1 MLTLLSVPAP
11 AATPAPAV
19 ASPISSS
26 APPET
31 LLFASALAENGVP
44 FELHVYPH
52 GYHGLSLANGLV
64 NGPDGVLPNVQTWVK
79 FATEWVYNL

>member
-31 LLFASALAENGVP
+31 LPFASALPSTAALTLRLLAA
-44 FELHVYPH
+44 FAA
-52 GYHGLSLANGLV
+52 LSR
-64 NGPDGVLPNVQTWVK
+64 
-79 FATEWVYNL
+79 Y